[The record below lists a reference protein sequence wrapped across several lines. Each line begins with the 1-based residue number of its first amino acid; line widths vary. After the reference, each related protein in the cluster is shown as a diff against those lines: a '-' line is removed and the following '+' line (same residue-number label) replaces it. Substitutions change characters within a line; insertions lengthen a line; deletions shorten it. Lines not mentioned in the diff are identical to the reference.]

1 MSSLLDIFM
10 MKQRALDVDDQNAR
24 TVFWVMFEKL
34 SIVLSL
40 VLIFAVTLALDL
52 PWWAIGAVLGLSLGP
67 IVYGHYYFIYIRPVL
82 KRREG

>member
-1 MSSLLDIFM
+1 MSNLLDIFI

-34 SIVLSL
+34 SIILSL
-40 VLIFAVTLALDL
+40 VIIFAITRALDL
-52 PWWAIGAVLGLSLGP
+52 PWWAIGAILGFSLGP
-67 IVYGHYYFIYIRPVL
+67 IVYGHYYFIYIRPVM

>member
-1 MSSLLDIFM
+1 MSSLFDIFM
-10 MKQRALDVDDQNAR
+10 MKQRALDIDDQNPR

-40 VLIFAVTLALDL
+40 VLVFAVTLALDL
-52 PWWAIGAVLGLSLGP
+52 PWWAIGAVLGFSLGP

>member
-1 MSSLLDIFM
+1 

-34 SIVLSL
+34 SIILSL
-40 VLIFAVTLALDL
+40 VIIFAITLALDL
-52 PWWAIGAVLGLSLGP
+52 PWWAIGAILGFSLGP
-67 IVYGHYYFIYIRPVL
+67 IVYGHYYFIYFRPVM

>member
-1 MSSLLDIFM
+1 

-34 SIVLSL
+34 SIILSL
-40 VLIFAVTLALDL
+40 VIIFAITLALDL
-52 PWWAIGAVLGLSLGP
+52 PWWAIGAILGFSLGP
-67 IVYGHYYFIYIRPVL
+67 IVSGHYYFIYIRPVM

>member
-1 MSSLLDIFM
+1 M
-10 MKQRALDVDDQNAR
+10 MKQRALDIDDQNAR

-40 VLIFAVTLALDL
+40 VLVFAVTLALDL
-52 PWWAIGAVLGLSLGP
+52 PWWAVGAVLGFSLGP

>member
-1 MSSLLDIFM
+1 MSNLLDIFI

-34 SIVLSL
+34 SIILSL
-40 VLIFAVTLALDL
+40 VIIFAITHALDL
-52 PWWAIGAVLGLSLGP
+52 PWWAIGAILGFSLGP
-67 IVYGHYYFIYIRPVL
+67 IVYGHYYFIYIRPVM

>member
-40 VLIFAVTLALDL
+40 VLVFAVTLALDL
-52 PWWAIGAVLGLSLGP
+52 PWWAIGAVLGFSLGP

>member
-1 MSSLLDIFM
+1 

-34 SIVLSL
+34 SIILSL
-40 VLIFAVTLALDL
+40 VIIFAITLALDL
-52 PWWAIGAVLGLSLGP
+52 PWWAIGAILGFALGP
-67 IVYGHYYFIYIRPVL
+67 IVYGHYYFIYIRPVM

>member
-1 MSSLLDIFM
+1 MSNLLDIFI

-34 SIVLSL
+34 SIILSL
-40 VLIFAVTLALDL
+40 VIIFAITLALNL
-52 PWWAIGAVLGLSLGP
+52 PWWAIGAILGFSLGP
-67 IVYGHYYFIYIRPVL
+67 IVYGHYYFIYIRPVM

>member
-1 MSSLLDIFM
+1 MSNLLDIFI

-34 SIVLSL
+34 SIILSL
-40 VLIFAVTLALDL
+40 VIIFAITLALDL
-52 PWWAIGAVLGLSLGP
+52 PWWAVGAILGFSLGP
-67 IVYGHYYFIYIRPVL
+67 IVYGHYYFIYIRPVM

>member
-1 MSSLLDIFM
+1 MSNLLDIFI

-34 SIVLSL
+34 SIILSL
-40 VLIFAVTLALDL
+40 VIIFAITLALDL
-52 PWWAIGAVLGLSLGP
+52 PWWAIGAILGFSLGP
-67 IVYGHYYFIYIRPVL
+67 IVYGHYYFIYIRPVM

>member
-52 PWWAIGAVLGLSLGP
+52 PWWAIGAVLGFSLGP

>member
-1 MSSLLDIFM
+1 

-34 SIVLSL
+34 SIILSL
-40 VLIFAVTLALDL
+40 VIIFAITLALDL
-52 PWWAIGAVLGLSLGP
+52 AWWAIGAILGFSLGP
-67 IVYGHYYFIYIRPVL
+67 IVYGHYYFIYIRPVM

>member
-1 MSSLLDIFM
+1 MASLLDIFV

-34 SIVLSL
+34 SIILSL
-40 VLIFAVTLALDL
+40 VIVFATTLALGL
-52 PWWAIGAVLGLSLGP
+52 PWWAVGAILGFSLGP

-82 KRREG
+82 KTRED

>member
-1 MSSLLDIFM
+1 MSNLLDIFI

-34 SIVLSL
+34 SIILAL
-40 VLIFAVTLALDL
+40 VIIFAITLALDL
-52 PWWAIGAVLGLSLGP
+52 PWWAIGAILGFSLGP
-67 IVYGHYYFIYIRPVL
+67 IVYGHYYFIYIRPVM

>member
-1 MSSLLDIFM
+1 MANLLDIFV

-34 SIVLSL
+34 SIILCL
-40 VLIFAVTLALDL
+40 VIIFAGTLALNL
-52 PWWAIGAVLGLSLGP
+52 PWWAVGAIIGFSLGP
-67 IVYGHYYFIYIRPVL
+67 VVYGHYYFIYIRPVL

>member
-1 MSSLLDIFM
+1 MSNLLDIFI

-34 SIVLSL
+34 SIILSL
-40 VLIFAVTLALDL
+40 VIIFAITLALDL
-52 PWWAIGAVLGLSLGP
+52 PWWAIGAILGFSRGP
-67 IVYGHYYFIYIRPVL
+67 IVYGHYYFIYIRPVK

>member
-1 MSSLLDIFM
+1 MSNLLDIFI

-34 SIVLSL
+34 SIILSL
-40 VLIFAVTLALDL
+40 VIIFAITLALDL
-52 PWWAIGAVLGLSLGP
+52 PWWAIGAILGFSLGP
-67 IVYGHYYFIYIRPVL
+67 IVYGHYYFNYIRPVM

>member
-1 MSSLLDIFM
+1 MSNLLDIFI

-34 SIVLSL
+34 SIILSL
-40 VLIFAVTLALDL
+40 VIIFAITLALDL
-52 PWWAIGAVLGLSLGP
+52 PWWAIGAILGFSLGP
-67 IVYGHYYFIYIRPVL
+67 VVYGHYYFIYIRPVM

>member
-1 MSSLLDIFM
+1 MSSLFDIFM
-10 MKQRALDVDDQNAR
+10 MKQRALDIDDQNAR

-40 VLIFAVTLALDL
+40 VLVFAVTLALDL
-52 PWWAIGAVLGLSLGP
+52 PWWAIGAVLGFSLGP

>member
-1 MSSLLDIFM
+1 MSNLLDIFI

-34 SIVLSL
+34 SIILSL
-40 VLIFAVTLALDL
+40 VIIFAITLALDL
-52 PWWAIGAVLGLSLGP
+52 PWWAIGAILGFSLGP
-67 IVYGHYYFIYIRPVL
+67 IVYGHSYFIYIRPVM

>member
-1 MSSLLDIFM
+1 

-34 SIVLSL
+34 SIILSL
-40 VLIFAVTLALDL
+40 VIIFAITLALDL
-52 PWWAIGAVLGLSLGP
+52 PWGAIGAILGFSLGP
-67 IVYGHYYFIYIRPVL
+67 IVYGHYYFIYIRPVM

>member
-1 MSSLLDIFM
+1 LSSLLDIFM

-52 PWWAIGAVLGLSLGP
+52 PWWAIGAVLGFSLGP

>member
-1 MSSLLDIFM
+1 LSSLFDIFM
-10 MKQRALDVDDQNAR
+10 MKQRALDIDDQNAR

-40 VLIFAVTLALDL
+40 VLVFAVTLALDL
-52 PWWAIGAVLGLSLGP
+52 PWWAIGAVLGFSLGP